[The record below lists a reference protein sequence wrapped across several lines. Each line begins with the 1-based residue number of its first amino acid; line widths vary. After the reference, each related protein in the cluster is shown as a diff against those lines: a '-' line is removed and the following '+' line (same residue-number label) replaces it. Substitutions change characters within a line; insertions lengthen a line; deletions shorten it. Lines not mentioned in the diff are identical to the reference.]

1 MTTRITGS
9 FPFTAPPE
17 VVFDVLTDPDRTY
30 RWLPEGTTT
39 PQIDEYAVSKDPS
52 RLRVRWARPD
62 GTGLT
67 ATAQLHDAPA
77 GGSILDAELVLPETW
92 TDEQRADELLADSMN
107 RLQRDV
113 SDNFN
118 AG

>member
-9 FPFTAPPE
+9 FPFTAPAE

-30 RWLPEGTTT
+30 RWLPEGMTTE
-39 PQIDEYAVSKDPS
+39 PRSHGYAVSKDPAHLS
-52 RLRVRWARPD
+52 IQWARPD

-67 ATAQLHDAPA
+67 ATATVRDAPA
-77 GGSILDAELVLPETW
+77 GGSILDAELELPDTL
-92 TDEQRADELLADSMN
+92 TTADANSILADTMT

>member
-17 VVFDVLTDPDRTY
+17 VVFGFLTDPDRTY

-39 PQIDEYAVSKDPS
+39 PQIDAYAVSKDPS
-52 RLRVRWARPD
+52 RLRVQWARPD

-67 ATAQLHDAPA
+67 ATAQVHDAPA
-77 GGSILDAELVLPETW
+77 GGSILEAELILPDTW
-92 TDEQRADELLADSMN
+92 ADNERANTLLADSMT
-107 RLQRDV
+107 RLRSDV
-113 SDNFN
+113 TENLN
-118 AG
+118 PG